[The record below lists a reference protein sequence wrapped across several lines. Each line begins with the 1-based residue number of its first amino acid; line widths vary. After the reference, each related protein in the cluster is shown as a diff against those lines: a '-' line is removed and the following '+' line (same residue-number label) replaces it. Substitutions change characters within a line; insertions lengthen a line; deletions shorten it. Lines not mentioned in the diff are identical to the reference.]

1 MRLTNR
7 HRTRASGHSMLCRVT
22 AATVITT
29 VACALVIPIDA
40 HASLRPKDPPS
51 FSVVQGFGAGFG
63 PTVTR
68 LGLWSW
74 ELGLLNAGTNMSS
87 FGGMY
92 TFRDG
97 PFFSGVGLV
106 AFNALML
113 GPTSSGVF
121 GAFGVEQKL
130 FGGLFARL
138 ELNAEVTF
146 DGSAQSSS
154 ALICGWGYW

>member
-1 MRLTNR
+1 MKHITQHQPGRREAARCISTAVAVA
-7 HRTRASGHSMLCRVT
+7 TAVAS
-22 AATVITT
+22 
-29 VACALVIPIDA
+29 ALVIPADA
-40 HASLRPKDPPS
+40 KASFKPKEPPT

-74 ELGLLNAGTNMSS
+74 EFGLLNAGTNMSS

-106 AFNALML
+106 AFNALLL
-113 GPTSSGVF
+113 GPTSPGIF
-121 GAFGVEQKL
+121 GAFGLEQNL
-130 FGGLFARL
+130 FWGLFARL

-146 DGSAQSSS
+146 DGSAQASS
-154 ALICGWGYW
+154 ALIIGWGYW